1 MEPAVYRR
9 EHQAVLERMDRA
21 LGHVAME
28 PAVYRREH
36 TPYANQI
43 RDPVSSQWSPPFIGG
58 STISLVERGKR
69 GATVAMEPAV
79 YRREH
84 GMIFTLT
91 STARKSQ
98 WSPPFIGESTLVMR
112 REAEARAA
120 SQWSPSFIG
129 GSTVS
134 GHDAPRSAGMS
145 QWSPPFI
152 GGSTS
157 IAKSPT
163 PVMSLVAM
171 EPAVY
176 RREHARVAG
185 VIA

>member
-69 GATVAMEPAV
+69 GTTVAMEPAV
-79 YRREH
+79 YWREH
-84 GMIFTLT
+84 PGD
-91 STARKSQ
+91 
-98 WSPPFIGESTLVMR
+98 
-112 REAEARAA
+112 AA
-120 SQWSPSFIG
+120 GSRGAG
-129 GSTVS
+129 G
-134 GHDAPRSAGMS
+134 
-145 QWSPPFI
+145 
-152 GGSTS
+152 
-157 IAKSPT
+157 
-163 PVMSLVAM
+163 VAM
-171 EPAVY
+171 EPVVY
-176 RREHARVAG
+176 RREHRFRT
-185 VIA
+185 